1 MNKVSSAK
9 LDVFDLGLLLFVSA
23 LGGIDVLDSKELER
37 ITNRPST
44 ACCVLHCG
52 NKVPLQ
58 SGHVTISQYFTTK
71 RYSPEFLDFLCKC
84 LKFSEA
90 DRPSIEQLQKH
101 PWITS
106 KTTKGPQVSV
116 KELVHIGRQW
126 RQAGSSS
133 EQQGTAE
140 GQLERLCESMA
151 SVLPC
156 CGNYESIISKF
167 LKGQIQKDAIK
178 ELALDT
184 GLDIETVWDR
194 FMKTIKQI
202 QGNKI

>member
-1 MNKVSSAK
+1 MSSAK
-9 LDVFDLGLLLFVSA
+9 LDVFDLGLLLFVAA

-37 ITNRPST
+37 VANRPLT

-52 NKVPLQ
+52 NEVVSQ
-58 SGHVTISQYFTTK
+58 SGHVTIPQYFTTK
-71 RYSPEFLDFLCKC
+71 HYSPEFLDFLCKC
-84 LKFSEA
+84 LKFSEV
-90 DRPSIEQLQKH
+90 DRLSIEQLQKH

-106 KTTKGPQVSV
+106 KTTKGPHVSL
-116 KELVHIGRQW
+116 KELIQIERQW
-126 RQAGSSS
+126 RQTGSSA

-156 CGNYESIISKF
+156 CENYESIISKF
-167 LKGQIQKDAIK
+167 IKGQIEKDAIK

-184 GLDIETVWDR
+184 GLDIEIVWDKLMR
-194 FMKTIKQI
+194 TIKKI
-202 QGNKI
+202 QGSKI